1 MGATSFI
8 ACMVMKASTR
18 QSPSQSPKTV
28 YSIALGA
35 DVMSMRML
43 EKRTLEAARM
53 TKSVF
58 SYGFK
63 IEEVSAG
70 PTLSNA
76 HQSFRAPILRI
87 FTYSINWHQLIYIVP
102 SEDGMILR
110 QKSTVRFLWN
120 TRNRPTTV
128 LKCSPCQV
136 VRLFLM
142 MCDGITVFVNF
153 VEIEFVRWIL
163 SL

>member
-18 QSPSQSPKTV
+18 QSPSRSPKTV

-76 HQSFRAPILRI
+76 HQSFRVPILRI
-87 FTYSINWHQLIYIVP
+87 FTYSIN
-102 SEDGMILR
+102 
-110 QKSTVRFLWN
+110 
-120 TRNRPTTV
+120 
-128 LKCSPCQV
+128 
-136 VRLFLM
+136 
-142 MCDGITVFVNF
+142 
-153 VEIEFVRWIL
+153 
-163 SL
+163 